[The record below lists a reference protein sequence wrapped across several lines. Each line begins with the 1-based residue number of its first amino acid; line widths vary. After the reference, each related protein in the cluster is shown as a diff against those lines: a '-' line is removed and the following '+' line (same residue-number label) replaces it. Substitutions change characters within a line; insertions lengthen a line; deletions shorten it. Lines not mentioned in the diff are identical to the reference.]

1 MSPPPNRPEIKVLV
15 EDANNNHVV
24 VNLRA
29 RAIDSVVQHWD
40 SIEEEDKLTVLDKCS
55 MTNTEVVFGLNHYP
69 KLGAASATQTLAK
82 IETSLAKSVE
92 EAGQVAAEEVSCLI
106 CEADGDARA
115 TTIKPP
121 LYLRDAIVPRRL
133 VLGVPESRADWS
145 ARCSALASVQTM
157 TTINMDLLTWRN
169 AVSASIAKYGNKNEI
184 SLVEENEKKRKRGK
198 NKAWNEMVDT
208 IEALEEKNK
217 TQKKMIGGYRER
229 LKNLNEIQAPSSSL
243 HAELTDKKAKIKTLT
258 DEKLHYA
265 AELRKEKAKTAAYIA
280 ELDRAKKDFS
290 DLKVQL
296 VEEEKST
303 IRASV
308 ELGCIKEMMRDGSLV
323 RAHSSSPRDRS
334 HSPNSE

>member
-1 MSPPPNRPEIKVLV
+1 MSSFTFL
-15 EDANNNHVV
+15 
-24 VNLRA
+24 
-29 RAIDSVVQHWD
+29 
-40 SIEEEDKLTVLDKCS
+40 
-55 MTNTEVVFGLNHYP
+55 
-69 KLGAASATQTLAK
+69 ASAK
-82 IETSLAKSVE
+82 K
-92 EAGQVAAEEVSCLI
+92 C
-106 CEADGDARA
+106 
-115 TTIKPP
+115 
-121 LYLRDAIVPRRL
+121 
-133 VLGVPESRADWS
+133 
-145 ARCSALASVQTM
+145 
-157 TTINMDLLTWRN
+157 
-169 AVSASIAKYGNKNEI
+169 AKYGNKNEI
-184 SLVEENEKKRKRGK
+184 SLVEENERKRKRGK

-229 LKNLNEIQAPSSSL
+229 LKNLNSELSSQPSSSL
-243 HAELTDKKAKIKTLT
+243 HAELTDKKAKIQTLT

-323 RAHSSSPRDRS
+323 RAHSSSPRDRPGRS
-334 HSPNSE
+334 SPSNSEKGAPQT